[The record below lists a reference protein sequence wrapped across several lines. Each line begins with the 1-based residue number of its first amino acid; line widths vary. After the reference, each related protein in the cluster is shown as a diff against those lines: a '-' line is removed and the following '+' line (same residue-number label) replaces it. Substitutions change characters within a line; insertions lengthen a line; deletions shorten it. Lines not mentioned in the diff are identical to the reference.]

1 MKEIA
6 VAAPSGAYPVK
17 IGRGLLESAAQEIRQ
32 VCPGE
37 KMALVTDET
46 VAPLYAASLQKQLEA
61 LGYRVFLIT
70 VPPGEGSK
78 SLSALEKL
86 YDALARAGFTR
97 SDAVSALGGGVVG
110 DLAGFA
116 AATMLR
122 GLPLVQIPTTL
133 LAQLDSSVGGK
144 TAVNLPQG
152 KNLVGAVYQPRLV
165 LADPDC
171 LSTLPPRQLSVGA
184 AEAIKMGFAADESI
198 LRELE
203 SDTPRWETV
212 IAAAVAAKAAVV
224 AADEWDKGRRQI
236 LNFGHTLGHVYEAA
250 GGCLHGEAVAAG
262 MMKMLE
268 LEERWGEPT
277 AALRERLAALLRR
290 YELPAELPCGAETYR
305 RYLPLDKKC
314 RDGVITLVQVRRCG
328 RTELRK
334 MDVEALL
341 EALAVGQGKE

>member
-1 MKEIA
+1 
-6 VAAPSGAYPVK
+6 
-17 IGRGLLESAAQEIRQ
+17 
-32 VCPGE
+32 
-37 KMALVTDET
+37 
-46 VAPLYAASLQKQLEA
+46 
-61 LGYRVFLIT
+61 
-70 VPPGEGSK
+70 
-78 SLSALEKL
+78 
-86 YDALARAGFTR
+86 
-97 SDAVSALGGGVVG
+97 
-110 DLAGFA
+110 
-116 AATMLR
+116 MLR

-341 EALAVGQGKE
+341 EALAACAGLGSRRSCRLTSPRSSGLQVSLRRRPPKPSRSTSARPRATNWRNRVRHSTSEKPLPTPNTARC